1 MVLIFGTCTFV
12 ALKRGKVSDQAR
24 KNEKLDFCETE
35 LKAVV
40 KKQPTNQ
47 EPLLVPFFDL
57 YQKFCHTTTLTFAVQ
72 SKQHAIC
79 LKEQK

>member
-1 MVLIFGTCTFV
+1 MFGTGTSA

-35 LKAVV
+35 LKEIV
-40 KKQPTNQ
+40 KKEPTNQ

-57 YQKFCHTTTLTFAVQ
+57 YQKFCHTTTLTFVVH